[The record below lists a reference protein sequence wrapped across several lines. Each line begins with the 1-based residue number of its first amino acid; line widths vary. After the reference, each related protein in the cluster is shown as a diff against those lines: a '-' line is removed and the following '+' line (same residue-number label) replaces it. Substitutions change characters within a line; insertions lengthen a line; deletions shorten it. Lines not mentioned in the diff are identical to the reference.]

1 MRETQLK
8 SRLDHKHELERDI
21 DPMRVVE
28 EANEKVKLEAM
39 LKFQRSLI
47 KVKKFEE
54 VKRGQ
59 QEEAGYKMQED
70 RQKRLQIRDVRLKHL
85 NDQETRKVQ
94 SLRKQQKER
103 EKALNQMRSIQQ
115 EDLEHR
121 REISFLKKLDQEE
134 NLERTRNF
142 YVLLLPYMI

>member
-8 SRLDHKHELERDI
+8 SRLDHKHELERDT

-54 VKRGQ
+54 VKRDQ
-59 QEEAGYKMQED
+59 QEEAAYKMQED
-70 RQKRLQIRDVRLKHL
+70 RQKRLQVRDVKLKHL

-94 SLRKQQKER
+94 SLR
-103 EKALNQMRSIQQ
+103 
-115 EDLEHR
+115 
-121 REISFLKKLDQEE
+121 
-134 NLERTRNF
+134 
-142 YVLLLPYMI
+142 